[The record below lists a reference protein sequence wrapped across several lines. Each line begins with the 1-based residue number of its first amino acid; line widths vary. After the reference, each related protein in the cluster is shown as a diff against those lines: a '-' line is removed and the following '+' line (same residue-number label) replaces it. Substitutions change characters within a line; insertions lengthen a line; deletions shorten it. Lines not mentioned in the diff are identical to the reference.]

1 MREFLIL
8 GPLEVRTD
16 GRLVPVQGF
25 RQRAL
30 LAMLLLHA
38 NEVVASGRL
47 LDELWGAEPRSDT
60 AALRVRISQL
70 RKALRVA
77 GCDEL
82 LETSP
87 PGYVLKLDRD
97 WLDLGR
103 HERLTAEAGLVLEH
117 DPARGAARLREAL
130 ALWRGPPLAD
140 FAYEPF
146 AQTTIGRLDEL
157 RLSTLE
163 KWIEAEL
170 ASGREREVVGELGTL
185 VAEHPLREGFRAQ
198 MMLALYRAGRQA
210 EALAVYQQTRNLLV
224 EELGIEPAPALQELH
239 RAVLTHDPS
248 LERQPPQTP
257 AGIST
262 TRAVPASPAASR
274 RESRRTV
281 TVLACDAVP
290 TSLSG
295 RLDAEITRGVMQRC
309 RKTSSQIVGRHGGA
323 VEAFAGHVVT
333 AVFGL
338 PAAHEDDALRAVRAA
353 VEVRRALVVL
363 SGELDAQWQVRL
375 SPRFGVDTG
384 EVVAGDAAPGPAAVG
399 GEAVHEA
406 VSLVK
411 AAGPGEIVLGETTW
425 KLTHGAV
432 RAEFANVVTATGK
445 GSPAAVWRLLEVCDG
460 APAIP
465 RRFDTPFVGRARE
478 LAQLRSAYERTCSE
492 KAPCLFTVFG
502 EAGIGKSRLAAQAR
516 LGLLAEAQ
524 VLVGRC
530 QPYGEGITFAALREI
545 VRQALGGDPAHA
557 LHLLL
562 AGEPDAARAARAV
575 GGLLGLTSPG
585 TTLEEGFWGVRR
597 LCEQL
602 ARPRPLVLVF
612 EDVHWAETTMLD
624 LIEYIADNAREA
636 PILLLCLARHELLD
650 QRPRWGGGKLNAAS
664 VTLEPLAGAE
674 SRALADW
681 LIRDLGAAQAARAP
695 VVETARGNPLFT
707 EQLVAMLADG
717 QWDRDEPPLPDTIE
731 ALLAAR
737 LDLLGPAERITLEYA
752 AALGDSFPAAP
763 LAQLA
768 PPDLRTTLPRHLAAL
783 VRKEL
788 LRPAHLLAGGED
800 GYRFRHILVRE
811 AAYRR
816 LPKHVRADLHERYAD
831 WLESASDLEM
841 SGGRAELLG
850 FQLERAH
857 AYRRQLR
864 PADPHILLL
873 AGRAAAH
880 LTTAGAEAFARTDFR
895 AVDQLLA
902 RATALMA
909 SDDPRRPAL
918 LYDRGS
924 SLFMLGRVADADAV
938 LARAVEAARAIGDT
952 RTQWRAR
959 IDRVF
964 TQTEA
969 DPAALTVPDQAR
981 LACEALRALEPLGD
995 DRGLARA
1002 WLAAAWVEDRRGQAA
1017 KKEQAAE
1024 RTLRHARRS
1033 GIYREEAWGLWW
1045 LADAILTGPTPVA
1058 TGTTRCEELLRG
1070 RGALRVGDVGVLGT
1084 LALFQAMQGHFEH
1097 GRQMIAQGR
1106 ELMESLGHTNP
1117 LVATLCWRGELELLA
1132 GNPAAAEAVL
1142 DEARQHAAASGS
1154 FETGANIAA
1163 LQARALLQQGHH
1175 AEAERLADV
1184 ARAGAP
1190 PDSRP
1195 AQARW
1200 RSVLA
1205 VVHAA
1210 RGRSGE
1216 AVALATHASRLLR
1229 PTDLLPLQ
1237 ADVLADLASALAARG
1252 DTAMAT
1258 RAAEHALAL
1267 YTQKENIVA
1276 AQRAR
1281 NTCSALSTRTWALSG
1296 TWPTPAH
1303 Q

>member
-1 MREFLIL
+1 MLEFLIL

-82 LETSP
+82 LETRP
-87 PGYVLKLDRD
+87 PGYVLRLDRD

-117 DPARGAARLREAL
+117 DPARAAARLREAL

-146 AQTTIGRLDEL
+146 AQTMIGRLEEL
-157 RLSTLE
+157 RLTTAE
-163 KWIEAEL
+163 KWIGAEL
-170 ASGREREVVGELGTL
+170 ASGREREVVGELGAL
-185 VAEHPLREGFRAQ
+185 IAEHPLREGFRAQ

-210 EALAVYQQTRNLLV
+210 EALEVYQQTRGLLV

-248 LERQPPQTP
+248 LERRPPQAP
-257 AGIST
+257 AGSSPM
-262 TRAVPASPAASR
+262 RAVPAPPAAAR
-274 RESRRTV
+274 RESRKTV
-281 TVLACDAVP
+281 TVLACDVGPA
-290 TSLSG
+290 SLGG
-295 RLDAEITRGVMQRC
+295 RLDAEVMRGVMERC
-309 RKTSSQIVGRHGGA
+309 RQTSAEIVGRHGGA
-323 VEAFAGHVVT
+323 VEASAGHVVM

-353 VEVRRALVVL
+353 VQVRRALVVL
-363 SGELDAQWQVRL
+363 SGELDAQWKVRL
-375 SPRFGVDTG
+375 SPRFAVDTG
-384 EVVAGDAAPGPAAVG
+384 EVVAGDAVPGPATVS
-399 GEAVHEA
+399 GEAVHA
-406 VSLVK
+406 ASCLLQ
-411 AAGPGEIVLGETTW
+411 AAGPGEIVLGEATW
-425 KLTHGAV
+425 RLTRAAV
-432 RAEFANVVTATGK
+432 RAEFANGVTATGT
-445 GSPAAVWRLLEVCDG
+445 GGHTAVWRLLEVREG
-460 APAIP
+460 APAIA

-478 LAQLRSAYERTCSE
+478 LAQLRSVYERTRGE

-516 LGLLAEAQ
+516 LGLLAEAR

-545 VRQALGGDPAHA
+545 VRQALGGEQVHA
-557 LHLLL
+557 LQLLL
-562 AGEPDAARAARAV
+562 AEEPDGARAAGAV
-575 GGLLGLTSPG
+575 GGLLGLTPAG

-624 LIEYIADNAREA
+624 LIEYIAENTREA

-650 QRPRWGGGKLNAAS
+650 QRPQWGGGKLNAAT
-664 VTLEPLAGAE
+664 VTLEPLTGAE
-674 SRALADW
+674 SQALADW
-681 LIRDLGAAQAARAP
+681 LIRDLGVAQTTRAP

-717 QWDRDEPPLPDTIE
+717 QWDEGEPPLPGTIE

-737 LDLLGPAERITLEYA
+737 LDLLGPAQQLTLEYA
-752 AALGDSFPAAP
+752 AALGDRFPAAP
-763 LAQLA
+763 LAQLV

-788 LRPAHLLAGGED
+788 LRPAHLVGGGD

-816 LPKHVRADLHERYAD
+816 LPKNVRAELHERYAD
-831 WLESASDLEM
+831 WLEQASDPEM

-850 FQLERAH
+850 FHLERAH
-857 AYRRQLR
+857 AYRLQLG
-864 PADPHILLL
+864 PGDPRGPVL
-873 AGRAAAH
+873 AKRAAAH
-880 LTTAGAEAFARTDFR
+880 LTTAGAEALARADFR

-902 RATALMA
+902 RATSLMA

-918 LYDRGS
+918 LYDRGT
-924 SLFMLGRVADADAV
+924 SLFTLGRVADADAV
-938 LARAVEAARAIGDT
+938 LAQALEAAHAIGDT

-969 DPAALTVPDQAR
+969 DPAALTVSDQAR
-981 LACEALRALEPLGD
+981 LAREALQALEPLGD

-1002 WLAAAWVEDRRGQAA
+1002 WLVAASAEDRRGQAA

-1058 TGTTRCEELLRG
+1058 AGTARCEELLRG
-1070 RGALRVGDVGVLGT
+1070 RGELRVGDVGVLGT
-1084 LALFQAMQGHFEH
+1084 LALFQAMQGHFER

-1106 ELMESLGHTNP
+1106 ELMESLGHANP
-1117 LVATLCWRGELELLA
+1117 LMATMCWRGELELLA

-1142 DEARQHAAASGS
+1142 GEARKQAAASGS
-1154 FETGANIAA
+1154 LETGATIV
-1163 LQARALLQQGHH
+1163 ALLARSLLLRGRH
-1175 AEAERLADV
+1175 AEAERLAGV

-1200 RSVLA
+1200 RSLLA
-1205 VVHAA
+1205 AVHTAH
-1210 RGRSGE
+1210 GRCDE

-1229 PTDLLPLQ
+1229 PTDLLPLR
-1237 ADVLADLASALAARG
+1237 ADVLTDLASALAARG
-1252 DTAMAT
+1252 DTAKAT

-1267 YTQKENIVA
+1267 YTEKGNIVA
-1276 AQRAR
+1276 AQRPR
-1281 NTCSALSTRTWALSG
+1281 SIWNALSART
-1296 TWPTPAH
+1296 
-1303 Q
+1303 